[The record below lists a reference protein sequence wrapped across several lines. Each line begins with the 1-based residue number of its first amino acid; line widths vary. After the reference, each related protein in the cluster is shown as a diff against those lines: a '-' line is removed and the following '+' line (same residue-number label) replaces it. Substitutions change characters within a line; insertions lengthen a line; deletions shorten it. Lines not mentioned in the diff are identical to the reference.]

1 MAAKRRPEDQR
12 DNENVG
18 GVGRRGSSTLMLPL
32 GRPYAGG
39 LAPLIGFVLYARVVP
54 GRADAKAACV
64 QAGEVRRVPSI
75 GRIDQ
80 RQAYGL
86 IRDVTR
92 SPRPSPHVLVVLTVL
107 LVLSGNAGWS
117 TPAAFAQPP
126 VADFA
131 IPVDDQIAGDAD
143 LTVSDVPP
151 TADELPTL
159 SQIRDDTWAQVG
171 LLPES
176 EWSIAALAEALHYD
190 PQAAFTFVRD
200 SIAFDP
206 YAGVLRGAQGTLAAR
221 AGNSHDRALLLGAL
235 LDAMS
240 VPYRFA
246 FADLSDE
253 DAAAVLARA
262 SRTPTA
268 PLGTAG
274 IALTTTIDAVAL
286 DQRARRDYARLLMAL
301 DGALDDTPSGVP
313 GPALE
318 AVRHHAWIEAAFGS
332 EWQDLDPTFEDAVA
346 GSTFAPAA
354 STADSLP
361 MAAMQ
366 NVDLRMVAE
375 SLSNGVLSEQVVLE
389 RSFDA
394 ATAASSTIFLY
405 FQPDATGLGAT
416 ITDVLS
422 GDVSWVPVLMVDR
435 VTQTG
440 SAFHVGGRGSD
451 VFGTATDAPELA
463 SLRLEVET
471 SGPGLPPITGERI
484 LLDRVPDELRGTD
497 TIDVARLQPLPE
509 DDAGPFIMGQFHHL
523 MVSTGGADRRDH
535 ALQRS
540 ASADF
545 IGRLLERE
553 DLWDAFALPDLL
565 WPVAATDEELVVA
578 SETALV
584 PALGADG
591 DFRAFVARPR
601 ATLTTFG
608 RDSVDPAAMA
618 FATDLMIDGVA
629 VLPRGEAEPGEA
641 ARRRLWYGSLETALE
656 TQFALGHAV
665 LLDPNDR
672 SSSGASL
679 ADVGALTLLRPED
692 AGTVPDG
699 TSPVLR
705 RALEDGLLVMT
716 SGDPA
721 GATAW
726 WTVDPATGETRSIL
740 DPGLGGIVPSG
751 RPSPTLRTFDSS
763 YTHGGG
769 ARLPQRPPMQRPPG
783 GYGGGSGGAATPSTC
798 TSGDSTG
805 YIALTSCI
813 SIPVSLARW
822 LLFSEVAT
830 IITFIAYFALR

>member
-1 MAAKRRPEDQR
+1 M
-12 DNENVG
+12 
-18 GVGRRGSSTLMLPL
+18 
-32 GRPYAGG
+32 
-39 LAPLIGFVLYARVVP
+39 
-54 GRADAKAACV
+54 
-64 QAGEVRRVPSI
+64 

-80 RQAYGL
+80 RHAYGL
-86 IRDVTR
+86 IRCVTR
-92 SPRPSPHVLVVLTVL
+92 SPRPSRQVLVVLLAL
-107 LVLSGNAGWS
+107 LALSGNAGWS

-126 VADFA
+126 IADFA
-131 IPVDDQIAGDAD
+131 IPVDDQLASDAD
-143 LTVSDVPP
+143 LDVSDTPP

-159 SQIRDDTWAQVG
+159 SQIRDDTWAQAE

-190 PQAAFTFVRD
+190 PQAAFAFVRD

-221 AGNSHDRALLLGAL
+221 AGNSYDRALLLGAL

-262 SRTPTA
+262 SQSPTA
-268 PLGTAG
+268 PLGMAG
-274 IALTTTIDAVAL
+274 IALTTTIDAAAL
-286 DQRARRDYARLLMAL
+286 DQRARRDYARLLTAL
-301 DGALDDTPSGVP
+301 DGAIDGTPSDVP
-313 GPALE
+313 EQALE
-318 AVRHHAWIEAAFGS
+318 AVRHHAWIESAFGS

-346 GSTFAPAA
+346 GSTLAPAA
-354 STADSLP
+354 STADSMP

-366 NVDLRMVAE
+366 NVDLRMIAE

-389 RSFDA
+389 RRFDA
-394 ATAASSTIFLY
+394 ATAASSTVYLY

-422 GDVSWVPVLMVDR
+422 GDVSWVPVLMVDS

-471 SGPGLPPITGERI
+471 SGPGLPPTMGERI
-484 LLDRVPDELRGTD
+484 LLDRVPDELRGAE
-497 TIDVARLQPLPE
+497 TIDVAQLWPLPE
-509 DDAGPFIMGQFHHL
+509 DDAGPFVMGQFHHL
-523 MVSTGGADRRDH
+523 MVSTGGVDRRDH

-545 IGRLLERE
+545 IGRLQERE
-553 DLWDAFALPDLL
+553 DLWDAYALPDLL
-565 WPVAATDEELVVA
+565 WPAAAADEALVVA

-584 PALGADG
+584 PALEADG
-591 DFRAFVARPR
+591 VFRAFVARPR
-601 ATLTTFG
+601 ATLTTLG
-608 RDSVDPAAMA
+608 RDSVDAGAMA
-618 FATDLMIDGVA
+618 FATDLMIDDVA
-629 VLPRGEAEPGEA
+629 LLPKGQAMPGEA
-641 ARRRLWYGSLETALE
+641 ARRQLWYGTLETALE
-656 TQFALGHAV
+656 TQFTIGHAA
-665 LLDPNDR
+665 LLDPTNR
-672 SSSGASL
+672 ISSGASL
-679 ADVGALTLLRPED
+679 ADGGALTLLRPED
-692 AGTVPDG
+692 ASTVPVG
-699 TSPVLR
+699 SSPVLR
-705 RALEDGLLVMT
+705 SALEGGSLVVT

-721 GATAW
+721 ASKAW
-726 WTVDPATGETRSIL
+726 WTIDPSTGETRSIL
-740 DPGLGGIVPSG
+740 DPGLGGIVPAG
-751 RPSPTLRTFDSS
+751 DPSPTLRTFDSS

-783 GYGGGSGGAATPSTC
+783 GYGGGGGSGGTPPSTC
-798 TSGDSTG
+798 TGGDSTG

-822 LLFSEVAT
+822 LLFLEIAFIVTVA
-830 IITFIAYFALR
+830 AYVL